1 MSHIIILDSYVANLI
16 AAGEVVDRPASAI
29 KEMLENSIDAGATSI
44 TAEIKNGGT
53 TFMRITDN
61 GSGIESADLP
71 LAIKRHATS
80 KIRTEA
86 DLNSIATLGFRG
98 EALAA
103 IASVSKL
110 RIMSKVRENKFGAQL
125 TVDNGDIISVDT
137 IGCPDG
143 TTIICEELFATVP
156 ARRKFLKSDRAET
169 AAAAAVVE
177 KIALSHPEVSIKFIT
192 DGTLRFQTAGDG
204 RLYDAIYAVLGRDF
218 AKKLIPVDYTT
229 SGITVSGFVGD
240 PSTSRGNRNLQNFF
254 INGRYVKCRTAAAAL
269 ENAFD
274 SYIPHERFPS
284 CVLMINMMPAF
295 VDVNVHPA
303 KLEVKFSDDRAI
315 FDAVFCAVKNALIRD
330 IDRPELKFAATAKT
344 ADDVRARNAFVPVY
358 DRLNDTDGDPKP
370 TEKISLEELEGVFSG
385 KAAGTADSP
394 SPAALKSEIKTDE
407 YKTVTISSLDSAR
420 LAAPPA
426 GQPLDFLSGGENIVT
441 SASISHI
448 DFKSSE
454 KVSSEPVPQPAAP
467 SEPIKAEESPLA
479 TPPFY
484 RILGTAFN
492 CYIFVELSDRVLV
505 VDQHAAHERIIFE
518 TMKENMRSSDPPS
531 QIMLLPI
538 PVPLTTEEAAALEA
552 NKAEIMSVGFSW
564 KIDAAARCA
573 DMLNYPAQLESEAA
587 ADMLMSLA
595 ANMLGT
601 TGTPDTLRAQ
611 YFEKAL
617 FQASCKAAVKGGR
630 AYDESQLSVI
640 VERLLCDPK
649 IKVCPH
655 GRPVSYEMT
664 RRAMDKQFG
673 RI

>member
-1 MSHIIILDSYVANLI
+1 MSHIIILDNYVANLI

-53 TFMRITDN
+53 TFMRVTDN

-103 IASVSKL
+103 ISSVSKL
-110 RIMSKVRENKFGAQL
+110 RIMSKVRKNKFGAQL
-125 TVDNGDIISVDT
+125 TVDNGEIVSVDT

-143 TTIICEELFATVP
+143 TTIICEELFAAVP

-177 KIALSHPEVSIKFIT
+177 KIALSHPEISIKFIT

-204 RLYDAIYAVLGRDF
+204 KLYDAIYAVLGRDF

-229 SGITVSGFVGD
+229 TGITVSGFVGD

-315 FDAVFCAVKNALIRD
+315 FDAVYCAVKNALIRD
-330 IDRPELKFAATAKT
+330 IERPELKFAATAKT
-344 ADDVRARNAFVPVY
+344 ADDVRMRNAFVPVY
-358 DRLNDTDGDPKP
+358 DRVNDTDGDPKP
-370 TEKISLEELEGVFSG
+370 VERISLEEIDEVKPVS
-385 KAAGTADSP
+385 AAQSP
-394 SPAALKSEIKTDE
+394 SAAIKSEIKTDE
-407 YKTVTISSLDSAR
+407 FRTVAYSSRESG
-420 LAAPPA
+420 AAKPA
-426 GQPLDFLSGGENIVT
+426 EQPLDFLSGSEDIIT
-441 SASISHI
+441 SASIPAA
-448 DFKSSE
+448 DFKSAA
-454 KVSSEPVPQPAAP
+454 KISSAPELQTGEQAA
-467 SEPIKAEESPLA
+467 PIKAEESPY
-479 TPPFY
+479 TKPPFF

-492 CYIFVELSDRVLV
+492 CYIFAELSDRVLV

-518 TMKENMRSSDPPS
+518 TMKENMRSANPPS

-552 NKAEIMSVGFSW
+552 NRDEIMSLGFSW
-564 KIDAAARCA
+564 KIDTAAHAA
-573 DMLNYPAQLESEAA
+573 EMLSYPAQLESEAA
-587 ADMLMSLA
+587 ADMLASLA
-595 ANMLGT
+595 ADMLGA
-601 TGTPDTLRAQ
+601 TGNTDTARAE
-611 YFEKAL
+611 YFDKAL

-630 AYDESQLSVI
+630 AYDEMELSAI

-655 GRPVSYEMT
+655 GRPVSYEIT
-664 RRAMDKQFG
+664 RRAMDRQFG